1 MSSPMKS
8 TTPKGKQNTSLD
20 FNAESQRQSNME
32 QVYAQV
38 SEMTTHLDKMVSK
51 QNIRDG

>member
-20 FNAESQRQSNME
+20 FNAKESNME

-51 QNIRDG
+51 QNHRDG